1 MKSKL
6 QSYRQIMNK
15 QRTIYKHLDE
25 QQLLVRIFE
34 PEITLL
40 ELLAMSSTQRKIYK
54 QQCRKKG
61 IAIPIK

>member
-1 MKSKL
+1 MSKL
-6 QSYRQIMNK
+6 
-15 QRTIYKHLDE
+15 RTIYKHLDD

-34 PEITLL
+34 PEITLI
-40 ELLAMSSTQRKIYK
+40 EFLAMSKTQRKIYK

>member
-1 MKSKL
+1 
-6 QSYRQIMNK
+6 MNK
-15 QRTIYKHLDE
+15 QRTQYLHLDK

-40 ELLAMSSTQRKIYK
+40 ELMAMSSTQRKIYK

-61 IAIPIK
+61 IAIPTK

>member
-1 MKSKL
+1 MS
-6 QSYRQIMNK
+6 K
-15 QRTIYKHLDE
+15 QRTQYKHLDT

-40 ELLAMSSTQRKIYK
+40 ELLAMSSAQRKIYK

-61 IAIPIK
+61 IAIPTR

>member
-1 MKSKL
+1 MS
-6 QSYRQIMNK
+6 K

-40 ELLAMSSTQRKIYK
+40 ELLAMSSTQRKIYN
-54 QQCRKKG
+54 QQCRTKG
-61 IAIPIK
+61 IAIPTK